1 MDEKKLE
8 ITRRKFLK
16 ASGKVAGAAVTKSSK
31 LKGVGEL
38 IMPQEASKSGIGHL
52 YQEVRRDL
60 KGKVVGY
67 GSIWLENAK
76 KAQQA
81 YKFPGGPRSKIKT
94 TQMEYLGEVDLSD
107 FQKDPSD
114 IPEGGGEEGGS
125 RWSMQNKNA
134 GSWQDYPRIADV
146 EYDAEGWPQKVSNK
160 RFVQGLDE
168 ISMDLNDQI
177 DHEQFL
183 EEINPFSED
192 YENEVRAGQLRDA
205 GEVESGHPFDSDE
218 YGQKIKRLSQTARKL
233 SDKLGKSHWLQEQ
246 TKKQIQS
253 RSQMLLEHQNQQS
266 QKKPSQVKQKVT
278 QAIDLAKESP
288 KTSSIVSGLSRFSGA
303 LVGMELAGANPF
315 NPPKLGAPGI
325 EEWKQQE
332 LTRKRKKAL
341 TNHQPAMEA
350 AYP

>member
-1 MDEKKLE
+1 MRILWVMLSFMDEKKLE

-16 ASGKVAGAAVTKSSK
+16 ASGKVAGAVASK
-31 LKGVGEL
+31 GGKLRGVGEL
-38 IMPQEASKSGIGHL
+38 ILPQEASKSGIGHL

-81 YKFPGGPRSKIKT
+81 YKFPGGPRSEIKT
-94 TQMEYLGEVDLSD
+94 SKMEYLGEVDLSD
-107 FQKDPSD
+107 FQKDPFD
-114 IPEGGGEEGGS
+114 IPEGGGEERGREDS
-125 RWSMQNKNA
+125 RRRVKRR
-134 GSWQDYPRIADV
+134 YERT
-146 EYDAEGWPQKVSNK
+146 SNK
-160 RFVQGLDE
+160 RFVQSFDE

-177 DHEQFL
+177 DHEQL
-183 EEINPFSED
+183 QEEESFSED

-266 QKKPSQVKQKVT
+266 QKKPSQTKQKIV

-288 KTSSIVSGLSRFSGA
+288 KTSSIITGLSRFSGA
-303 LVGMELAGANPF
+303 LAGLELADANPF

-325 EEWKQQE
+325 EEWKRQE
-332 LTRKRKKAL
+332 EARKKKL
-341 TNHQPAMEA
+341 VSQ
-350 AYP
+350 